1 MSVMSLIGMPS
12 YSTTVK
18 FGLPPLK
25 VMVVSPP
32 RAPDWAT
39 NRKGTC
45 RSTSATFS
53 AWLSSMTCR
62 VTTTTDADVADT
74 GVACPVTVMT
84 VGSAPGTDWAH
95 GSAGPSIAIARILH
109 VSSPWKKS
117 WQAEC
122 LPHLGHKLLIQG
134 GAGAFA
140 WRFRLRT
147 NWYRTSA
154 TGCWGRSQLHPAS
167 STQTALFDIKRKPA
181 RTSLRC
187 EFENSHEVVGHV
199 LHEAVSRQLKAVQIS
214 GISNHDVV
222 SIDGRAED
230 VVAGRRRPSG

>member
-1 MSVMSLIGMPS
+1 
-12 YSTTVK
+12 
-18 FGLPPLK
+18 
-25 VMVVSPP
+25 MVVSPP

-140 WRFRLRT
+140 CEPIGIGLPPRAVGGGL
-147 NWYRTSA
+147 N
-154 TGCWGRSQLHPAS
+154 
-167 STQTALFDIKRKPA
+167 STPL
-181 RTSLRC
+181 
-187 EFENSHEVVGHV
+187 
-199 LHEAVSRQLKAVQIS
+199 
-214 GISNHDVV
+214 
-222 SIDGRAED
+222 
-230 VVAGRRRPSG
+230 RRRKLRFST